1 MLYWEGVGLIIGR
14 RASIKSNWR
23 FAVALGGWPF
33 VSSLRTYDPL
43 FSFIVIGMH
52 GN

>member
-14 RASIKSNWR
+14 RASIKSNWC

-33 VSSLRTYDPL
+33 VSSLRDYVPSVPSMSSTCMKL
-43 FSFIVIGMH
+43 
-52 GN
+52 